1 MTYLQEASR
10 SAITVPKLQAM
21 RDAGERIAMLTCY
34 DASFAALLDRA
45 GVDVLLIGDSL
56 GNVLQGQTT
65 TLPVSLTDI
74 AYHTA
79 SVARARPSAL
89 VVADLPFGTYG
100 TPQDAFRSSVELM
113 RAGAQMV
120 KLEGGEWLA
129 DTVRFLVERSIPVC
143 AHVGLTPQSVH
154 AFGGFKV
161 QGKTDAGASQVLRD
175 SLAVQNA
182 GAQLLVI
189 EAIPTVLGTEVT
201 KQLRIPTIGI
211 GAGPNCSGQVLVLHD
226 MLGIFPGKRPR
237 FVKDFMQGQ
246 PNIQAAVETYVRA
259 VKDGS
264 FPGAEHTF

>member
-1 MTYLQEASR
+1 
-10 SAITVPKLQAM
+10 
-21 RDAGERIAMLTCY
+21 
-34 DASFAALLDRA
+34 
-45 GVDVLLIGDSL
+45 
-56 GNVLQGQTT
+56 
-65 TLPVSLTDI
+65 
-74 AYHTA
+74 
-79 SVARARPSAL
+79 
-89 VVADLPFGTYG
+89 
-100 TPQDAFRSSVELM
+100 M

-161 QGKTDAGASQVLRD
+161 QGKTEAGASQLLRD

-182 GAQLLVI
+182 GAQLIVM
-189 EAIPTVLGTEVT
+189 EAIPTLLASEVT

-211 GAGPNCSGQVLVLHD
+211 GAGLDCSGQVLVLHD

-246 PNIQAAVETYVRA
+246 PSIQAAVEAYVHA
-259 VKDGS
+259 VKDGT
-264 FPGAEHTF
+264 FPGPEHTF